1 MKFFVI
7 TSLLTPQQL
16 NEHWQRHFPFLKLQI
31 FDLLRNR
38 VDEFEN
44 DKTLNEI
51 SPQEDNLRWL
61 AVYPDMSVKAF
72 ELGFYNKF
80 GLSAEVLRK
89 SGYTWD
95 NTDYT
100 KSWSIKK
107 QNRKGEELS
116 VIYKMEK

>member
-1 MKFFVI
+1 MKSFVL
-7 TSLLTPQQL
+7 TSLLTPRQL

-31 FDLLRNR
+31 YTSLGNR
-38 VDEFEN
+38 VDDFEKE
-44 DKTLNEI
+44 KTLNEI
-51 SPQEDNLRWL
+51 SSQEDDLRWL

-72 ELGFYNKF
+72 EIAFYYQF

-100 KSWSIKK
+100 KSWPIKK

-116 VIYKMEK
+116 ISYKRKE

>member
-1 MKFFVI
+1 MKSFVL

-16 NEHWQRHFPFLKLQI
+16 NEQWQRHFPFLKLQI
-31 FDLLRNR
+31 YDFFGHW
-38 VDEFEN
+38 VDDFEK

-51 SPQEDNLRWL
+51 NPQEDNLRWL

-72 ELGFYNKF
+72 EIAFHNKF
-80 GLSAEVLRK
+80 GLSAEVFRK

-116 VIYKMEK
+116 IIYKMRE